1 MDVHN
6 NYQTYSYSYNVLYQ
20 TVFHYDVSSIKID
33 IILFFFKRF
42 LQNIS
47 VNLLSVTSFSVT
59 FIKIIKRKTTLM

>member
-33 IILFFFKRF
+33 IILFFF
-42 LQNIS
+42 L
-47 VNLLSVTSFSVT
+47 TFS
-59 FIKIIKRKTTLM
+59 IKYFC